1 MIMTG
6 GIQEQNKNKRF
17 HSIIQTAEVLFL
29 EHGLDHVQMQHIADA
44 EGIGIAT
51 LFRYFPKKNKLIVAV
66 AVHNLTRNI
75 QCFEAIVSADKT
87 AFERLEAVLD
97 YLTENNTANLKRST
111 KFREAFESYAS
122 FTKEPL
128 EDIEDYIDVQKR
140 IAQIL
145 MRLVDEGKV
154 DGSMRTD
161 IPIKESLITIINAYG
176 TFGNNITLKSSIS
189 YLEDDI
195 APHIQQRVLKDM
207 LLSYIR
213 PVD

>member
-1 MIMTG
+1 MAE
-6 GIQEQNKNKRF
+6 GIQKIKRNKRYNN
-17 HSIIQTAEVLFL
+17 IIRTAESLFL

-66 AVHNLTRNI
+66 AVHNLERNI
-75 QCFEAIVSADKT
+75 AHFESIVRADQT
-87 AFERLEAVLD
+87 AYERLEKVLD
-97 YLTENNTANLKRST
+97 YLTQNNTAKLKRAT

-122 FTKEPL
+122 FSKEPL
-128 EDIEDYIDVQKR
+128 ENIATYIEVQQR

-145 MRLVDEGKV
+145 LRIVEDGKV
-154 DGSMRTD
+154 DGSIRTD
-161 IPIKESLITIINAYG
+161 IPIKETIITMINAYG

-195 APHIQQRVLKDM
+195 APHVQQSVLKEM
-207 LLSYIR
+207 LLAAIR
-213 PVD
+213 PH

>member
-1 MIMTG
+1 MTD
-6 GIQEQNKNKRF
+6 GIQQQNKNKRF
-17 HSIIQTAEVLFL
+17 NSIIETAESLFL
-29 EHGLDHVQMQHIADA
+29 RHGLDHVQMQHIADA

-51 LFRYFPKKNKLIVAV
+51 LFRYFPKKDKLIVAV
-66 AVHNLTRNI
+66 AVHNLERNI
-75 QCFEAIVSADKT
+75 QQFEAIVSADKS
-87 AFERLEAVLD
+87 AFQRLKHVLD
-97 YLTENNTANLKRST
+97 HLTENNTAKLKHST

-122 FTKEPL
+122 FSKEPL

-145 MRLVDEGKV
+145 LHIVDDGKV
-154 DGSMRTD
+154 DGSIRSD
-161 IPIKESLITIINAYG
+161 IPIKESIITIINAYG

-195 APHIQQRVLKDM
+195 APHIQQQALKEM